1 MSERADVIVVG
12 MGPGSE
18 DAAERLAE
26 AGLDVVGIDSE
37 LVGGECPYWGCVP
50 SKMMIRAADLL
61 AEGRR
66 VPGMAGASQIDP
78 DWAPVATRIREEATD
93 NWDDTVA
100 VKRFEDKG
108 GRFVRGWG
116 RLEGLGRVAVG
127 DRSFEADRAVII
139 GAGTRAWIPPV
150 PGLAD
155 TPYWTNRQA
164 IETEEIPATLCV
176 LGGGAIGVELAQMF
190 SRFGS
195 EVTVLEAGAQLVGPE
210 EPETGALLA
219 EVFEAEG
226 IDARTDAKI
235 ESVGHDGRRFEVH
248 LADRSPVV
256 ADRLLVAAGR
266 RVDLAQLNV
275 SSIGVEESARAL
287 PVDDH
292 LRVEGAEGVWAIGD
306 ITGKGAFTHV
316 SMYQADIVVNDIM
329 GNEVVPADYRA
340 VPRVTFT
347 DPEIGSVGL
356 SERVARSQGLEVR
369 VGTTQVPSSTR
380 GWIHKAGNRGFIKL
394 VEDHDRGV
402 LVGATSAGPWGGE
415 VLSLLALAVYA
426 EVPTVSLRHMIYA
439 YPTFHRAIESA
450 VKDLLGG

>member
-1 MSERADVIVVG
+1 
-12 MGPGSE
+12 
-18 DAAERLAE
+18 
-26 AGLDVVGIDSE
+26 VVGIDAE

-50 SKMMIRAADLL
+50 SKMMIRASDLL

-66 VPGMAGASQIDP
+66 IPGMAGASQVDP
-78 DWAPVATRIREEATD
+78 DWTPVARRIRQEATD
-93 NWDDTVA
+93 NWNDAVA

-116 RLEGLGRVAVG
+116 RLEGPGRVAVG
-127 DRSFEADRAVII
+127 DRIFDAAQAVII

-155 TPYWTNRQA
+155 TPYWTNRHA
-164 IETEEIPATLCV
+164 IETEEAPSSLGL
-176 LGGGAIGVELAQMF
+176 LGGAAIGVEMAQMF
-190 SRFGS
+190 RRFGS
-195 EVTVLEAGAQLVGPE
+195 EVTVLEVGPQLVGPE

-226 IDARTDAKI
+226 IDVETNARI
-235 ESVGHDGRRFEVH
+235 ESVNHDGRHFEVH
-248 LADRSPVV
+248 RVGRSPLVV
-256 ADRLLVAAGR
+256 ERLLVAAGR
-266 RVDLAQLNV
+266 RPDLAQLHV
-275 SSIGVEESARAL
+275 SSIGVDETARAL

-316 SMYQADIVVNDIM
+316 SMYQADIVVNDIL

-347 DPEIGSVGL
+347 DPEVGSVGL
-356 SERVARSQGLEVR
+356 TEGHARSQGLEVR

-380 GWIHKAGNRGFIKL
+380 GWIHKAGNQGFIKL
-394 VEDHDRGV
+394 VEDRDRGV

-415 VLSLLALAVYA
+415 VLGLLALAVYA
-426 EVPTVSLRHMIYA
+426 EVPTISLRRMIYA

-450 VKDLLGG
+450 VKDLLGE